1 MPSSPRLRLYRTIR
15 PSLVLS
21 QSFTDRLWSEQN
33 EKWWIVGRSRDQF
46 GPEGP
51 EVSTSAACRSVRDQA
66 AAGDPN
72 LKLEAPHGTDS
83 SQTPRWRETD
93 SNLWY
98 RATKARD
105 FESIPG
111 TQLADLGRSSTAR
124 FYGIGSLDEARAY
137 LAHPAGAKARSLH
150 QDRAR
155 ERESVRSCDFRLA
168 QRFEVPLIHD
178 AVFSGGGR
186 PGKSVPRGS
195 RPLLR
200 RTA

>member
-33 EKWWIVGRSRDQF
+33 EKWWIMGRSRDQF

-83 SQTPRWRETD
+83 SQTHRWRGESAANSSRK
-93 SNLWY
+93 SNS
-98 RATKARD
+98 RAA
-105 FESIPG
+105 P
-111 TQLADLGRSSTAR
+111 QMGRFHGDWER
-124 FYGIGSLDEARAY
+124 FL
-137 LAHPAGAKARSLH
+137 
-150 QDRAR
+150 
-155 ERESVRSCDFRLA
+155 
-168 QRFEVPLIHD
+168 VP
-178 AVFSGGGR
+178 
-186 PGKSVPRGS
+186 
-195 RPLLR
+195 
-200 RTA
+200 

>member
-33 EKWWIVGRSRDQF
+33 EKWWIMGRSRDQF

-83 SQTPRWRETD
+83 SQTPRWREQD
-93 SNLWY
+93 SNRGY
-98 RATKARD
+98 RRRRSASSRRRFA
-105 FESIPG
+105 FAPNFALPG
-111 TQLADLGRSSTAR
+111 NQA
-124 FYGIGSLDEARAY
+124 E
-137 LAHPAGAKARSLH
+137 
-150 QDRAR
+150 
-155 ERESVRSCDFRLA
+155 VR
-168 QRFEVPLIHD
+168 
-178 AVFSGGGR
+178 
-186 PGKSVPRGS
+186 
-195 RPLLR
+195 
-200 RTA
+200 